1 MELKQGDVVRLISG
15 GPDMTVVEYP
25 FTDIDGKKNGN
36 IVKCQWFNNDKHL
49 KHGTFE
55 IETLIKL

>member
-25 FTDIDGKKNGN
+25 FTDISGNKYDN
-36 IVKCQWFNNDKHL
+36 IVKCQWFNNDNYL
-49 KHGTFE
+49 KHDTFE
-55 IETLIKL
+55 INTLIKL